1 MISPNPMSKHAVGLP
16 KNAATPPAATIPQH
30 TRAGT
35 AANDDAAVANLEH
48 EENPLWIMAIALG
61 VFCAFAAILMT
72 FG

>member
-1 MISPNPMSKHAVGLP
+1 MISPNPIPQHAVVLP
-16 KNAATPPAATIPQH
+16 KNTATPPAATVPQH